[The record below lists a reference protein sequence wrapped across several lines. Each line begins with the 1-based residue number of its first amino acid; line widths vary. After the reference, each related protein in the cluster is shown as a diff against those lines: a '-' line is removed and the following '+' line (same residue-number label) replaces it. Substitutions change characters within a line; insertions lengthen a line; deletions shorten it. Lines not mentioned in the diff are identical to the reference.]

1 MLHVYI
7 FASTDHVIIGIYSFS
22 ENEPIVLKAGVSLHA
37 DDEQP
42 TIFVGPEG
50 NSTATISGTL

>member
-1 MLHVYI
+1 MY
-7 FASTDHVIIGIYSFS
+7 VIIGVYSFS

-37 DDEQP
+37 DDKQP

-50 NSTATISGTL
+50 NSTATISGTF